1 MPKNRLNI
9 NFWKGKRVFITGH
22 TGFKGSWLCIFLNL
36 LGAKIVGYALK
47 PKSQPNLF
55 DLAKVKKILKKSV
68 IADVRDYKKLY
79 SEIKRSKANILFHL
93 AAQPL
98 VRYSYLYPKKTF
110 DSNMS
115 GTLNILECVRKI
127 KKVRSAI
134 IITSDKVY
142 DISNN
147 KIFKETDKL
156 GGTDPYSAS
165 KVCCEYIFSSYINS
179 FFKENFKQR
188 LATVR
193 AGNVIGGGDYSEDRL
208 IPDIYASAKKTKKI
222 ILRNPQSVRPW
233 QHVLE
238 PLSGYL
244 ILAQY
249 LYNNKLQEQIQNWNF
264 GPNLSSCK
272 SVRYVAER
280 FAKALNLKIKIF
292 KSKNKIFKSET
303 NLLRLSNLK
312 SRKYLN
318 WEPKWK
324 LNKSIDKIIDWN
336 REKQNKKPINIC
348 EKQIKEFLKE

>member
-1 MPKNRLNI
+1 MAKNGLNI
-9 NFWKGKRVFITGH
+9 NFWKNKRVFITGH

-36 LGAKIVGYALK
+36 LGAKIVGYSLK

-55 DLAKVKKILKKSV
+55 DLAKVKKILQKSV

-79 SEIKRSKANILFHL
+79 SEIKRSNANILFHL

-110 DSNMS
+110 DTNMS

-127 KKVRSAI
+127 KKVRSTI

-156 GGTDPYSAS
+156 GGTDPYSVS

-249 LYNNKLQEQIQNWNF
+249 LYNNKLREQIQNWNF

-303 NLLRLSNLK
+303 NLLRLNNLK

-318 WEPKWK
+318 WKPKWK

-348 EKQIKEFLKE
+348 EEQIKEFLKE